1 MGLINWFCR
10 CIPGLSIIAWAS
22 IAFLALGDRLAFWP
36 RVSSSN
42 GAFPPNGRQGG
53 GGGLHHLTYLQLA
66 YICYSVL
73 AHLLACLGF
82 PLRLCWAVWHITG
95 EVKQAEFEAA
105 EGDWDAE
112 SDSES
117 ENSLP
122 LSAGFKDVSTP
133 DNPLSRVGTP
143 KVPSVHDGKEDIKEV
158 VIHAIILPSYKEDI
172 DTLRETLAVLASH
185 RLAHLSYDV
194 GSARTCHLHRKLRWP
209 VLFWSLTNCSYRN
222 VGLSCHGTTRSGRC
236 DYRHCTHRYICRFL
250 SQHLLYPT
258 SR

>member
-1 MGLINWFCR
+1 MGFLNWFCR
-10 CIPGLSIIAWAS
+10 CIPGLSILAWALL
-22 IAFLALGDRLAFWP
+22 AFLALGDRLSFRP
-36 RVSSSN
+36 RVSSPNS
-42 GAFPPNGRQGG
+42 ALPPSGRH
-53 GGGLHHLTYLQLA
+53 GGLHHLTYLQLA

-105 EGDWDAE
+105 EGDRDVD

-117 ENSLP
+117 EKSLS
-122 LSAGFKDVSTP
+122 LLAGFKDVSTP

-143 KVPSVHDGKEDIKEV
+143 KVPSLHDGEEDVKEA

-185 RLAHLSYDV
+185 RLARFSYDV
-194 GSARTCHLHRKLRWP
+194 GSAHTYYLHRKLQW
-209 VLFWSLTNCSYRN
+209 LF
-222 VGLSCHGTTRSGRC
+222 
-236 DYRHCTHRYICRFL
+236 
-250 SQHLLYPT
+250 
-258 SR
+258 